1 MNAELKK
8 QMDER
13 LLEGALSPDE
23 YLAGVRAHRDQAA
36 ASDAMMTACSVST
49 SAKRTRPSMKQW
61 QWGVLIPVVLIF
73 SSLFA
78 ERPPLTPSQLAEASS
93 GKNPTSDSRPKTLRD
108 YYQNAQNNYANPED
122 VAKLAWAMTPEGQQA
137 LAQMQEAAR
146 QQYQAQQ
153 GQRRQPDPQ
162 KMLEYAQR
170 FQNMGVPHWARP
182 QTGQKQTAPSNI
194 HPSPMG
200 GPCSFTCDQC
210 RLIQTYSTKPEIM
223 PRCPKDGSLMRLN
236 R

>member
-1 MNAELKK
+1 MNAETKK

-13 LLEGALSPDE
+13 LIEGTMSPDE
-23 YLAGVRAHRDQAA
+23 YLAGIRAHRDQAA
-36 ASDAMMTACSVST
+36 ASDAGATARPIFT
-49 SAKRTRPSMKQW
+49 SAKRTRPSMKPW

-78 ERPPLTPSQLAEASS
+78 ERPPLTPSQLAQAGG
-93 GKNPTSDSRPKTLRD
+93 GKNPPSDARPKTLRD
-108 YYQNAQNNYANPED
+108 YYQNPQNNYANPED

-153 GQRRQPDPQ
+153 GQRRQQDPQ

-182 QTGQKQTAPSNI
+182 PAGQQQAAPSNI
-194 HPSPMG
+194 QPSPTG
-200 GPCSFTCDQC
+200 GPCSYTCVSC
-210 RLIQTYSTKPEIM
+210 GLIQTYSAQQGIL
-223 PRCPKDGSLMRLN
+223 PRCPRDGGLMSLR

>member
-23 YLAGVRAHRDQAA
+23 YLAEVRAHRDQAV
-36 ASDAMMTACSVST
+36 ASDAETTARPIST
-49 SAKRTRPSMKQW
+49 SPKRRSRLKQW
-61 QWGVLIPVVLIF
+61 QVGVLIPVVLIF
-73 SSLFA
+73 GSLFA
-78 ERPPLTPSQLAEASS
+78 ERPPLTPSQLAETGS

-153 GQRRQPDPQ
+153 GQRRQQDPQ

-170 FQNMGVPHWARP
+170 LQNMGVPHWARP
-182 QTGQKQTAPSNI
+182 QAGQPQSAPSRI
-194 HPSPMG
+194 HPSPTG
-200 GPCSFTCDQC
+200 GPCSYTCDSC
-210 RLIQTYSTKPEIM
+210 GLIQTYSSQQGIL
-223 PRCPKDGSLMRLN
+223 PRCPRDGGSMKLR

>member
-13 LLEGALSPDE
+13 LVEGAMSPDE
-23 YLAGVRAHRDQAA
+23 YLAGIRAYCDQAA
-36 ASDAMMTACSVST
+36 ASSAETTARPIPT
-49 SAKRTRPSMKQW
+49 SPKRRSRLKQW
-61 QWGVLIPVVLIF
+61 QVGVVIPVVLIF
-73 SSLFA
+73 GSIFA

-93 GKNPTSDSRPKTLRD
+93 GKNPTTDSRPKTLRD

-146 QQYQAQQ
+146 QRYQAQQ
-153 GQRRQPDPQ
+153 AQRRQPDPQ